1 MPARTDALRYVTRF
15 CPDMDTSGGRGVG
28 CTDLLLGIFRLKNGA
43 RMGQGEDML
52 ERKKEKKGIRYEG

>member
-1 MPARTDALRYVTRF
+1 MPEISENAGDFVLTWT
-15 CPDMDTSGGRGVG
+15 PGGGG